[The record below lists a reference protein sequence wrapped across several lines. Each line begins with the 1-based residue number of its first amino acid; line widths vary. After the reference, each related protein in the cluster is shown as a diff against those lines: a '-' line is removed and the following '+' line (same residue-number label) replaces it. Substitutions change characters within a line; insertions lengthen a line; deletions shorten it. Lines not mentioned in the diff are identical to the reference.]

1 MTAVLDAWFAAYA
14 AELNAGDRPAI
25 LARYHPEG
33 AWIVRKGVP
42 RLLSFAAL
50 EERYLGSAWQP
61 PVHFAWR
68 NLVIEHAGS
77 DSALAIGQ
85 FLWERANGQQ
95 EIISYTGLLL
105 LVAGAWRI
113 RLEDE
118 NLAEI
123 LRDPS

>member
-1 MTAVLDAWFAAYA
+1 MTAMLDAWFAAYA
-14 AELNAGDRPAI
+14 EELNAGDRPAI
-25 LARYHPEG
+25 LGRYHPDG
-33 AWIVRKGVP
+33 AWMVRRGLP
-42 RLLSFAAL
+42 QLLNFTAL

-61 PVHFAWR
+61 PAHFAWR
-68 NLVIEHAGS
+68 NLIIEQAGS

-85 FLWERANGQQ
+85 FLWERASGQQ

-105 LVAGAWRI
+105 QVAGAWRI

-123 LRDPS
+123 LREAS